1 MLSGLRRGKA
11 APHNPDKEVE
21 MTAPMIKVI
30 RIAAIAI
37 LAVAVIIPAIAGIAV
52 QLNQDI
58 PSWFYARSTGLT
70 CVAMISGAVTALIFS
85 PFWREEFI
93 MRK

>member
-1 MLSGLRRGKA
+1 
-11 APHNPDKEVE
+11 

-30 RIAAIAI
+30 RITAVVI
-37 LAVAVIIPAIAGIAV
+37 LAVAGIAV

-58 PSWFYARSTGLT
+58 PAWFYTRSTGLT

-93 MRK
+93 IRK